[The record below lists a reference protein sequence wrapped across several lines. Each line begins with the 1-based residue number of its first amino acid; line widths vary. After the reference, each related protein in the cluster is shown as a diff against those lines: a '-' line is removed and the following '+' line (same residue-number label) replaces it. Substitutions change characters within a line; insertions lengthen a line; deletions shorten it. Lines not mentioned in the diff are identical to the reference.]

1 MKKFNEWNSV
11 KININKK
18 NKLALFKSR
27 DIFWANIGE
36 NVGFEQDG
44 KGDDFTRPILIIK
57 KFSKNIFFGVP
68 LSTQAKEGSFFHTF
82 TFIDEKLSTALL
94 VQAKMYD
101 VKRLDKKIGT
111 INKEDFSILKLKLKE
126 LLEL

>member
-1 MKKFNEWNSV
+1 MKKFDKWNGV
-11 KININKK
+11 KTNLEKK
-18 NKLALFKSR
+18 EKLALFKQR
-27 DIFWANIGE
+27 DIFWANIG
-36 NVGFEQDG
+36 FEQGG

-57 KFSKNIFFGVP
+57 KFSKQMFFAVP
-68 LSTQAKEGSFFHTF
+68 LSTQEKDGSFFF
-82 TFIDEKLSTALL
+82 NFNFLSKQSTALL

-111 INKEDFSILKLKLKE
+111 INKNDFTKLRLKLKE